1 MYEWQYCYVLI
12 TFFKVMYQWRYC
24 YVLITLSKS
33 CMNDDMVNNGRMQD
47 TLCIYSEHLWQGV
60 TDRAMGKK
68 TLHKSKH
75 QSVTPQ
81 LLQIR
86 MNAKICYSLKTKMAI
101 NSGRDSTNKYTQFSP
116 QILLQVEFSCNIL
129 RLNPILT

>member
-1 MYEWQYCYVLI
+1 
-12 TFFKVMYQWRYC
+12 
-24 YVLITLSKS
+24 
-33 CMNDDMVNNGRMQD
+33 
-47 TLCIYSEHLWQGV
+47 
-60 TDRAMGKK
+60 MGKK

-86 MNAKICYSLKTKMAI
+86 MNAEICYSLKTKMAI